1 VKNTIGWL
9 AVTAALVV
17 AGPRLLRATQ
27 PGQKL
32 WEFTTGGP
40 VYSSPAVTTD
50 GTVYIGSDDHKV
62 YALDGATGAK
72 RWEFDTGA
80 EVKLAPVIGADGAV
94 FVRPAFKPLYAL
106 DGATGQKLRESW
118 GDSLPMVAADGT
130 LVTVG
135 ESGTRVRALDGATWT
150 ERWAYQSI
158 SAHDL
163 RGIDARGDV
172 YLYYFAGWPPV
183 TSGLLALEG
192 RTGKALWSRSE
203 TDFDSPVIGGNG
215 TLYILGES
223 PQVIGPAG
231 VVYARA
237 SGGKLYALEGT
248 TGIRHREYQIG
259 GEITGTP
266 ALAADGT
273 LYLGSSD
280 QKLYA
285 LEAATSKTL
294 WTFRTGGE
302 IWSSPAIGP
311 GGAVIVGSLDKKVY
325 ALQGTSGLA
334 QSPWPKFRANAGNT
348 GCAREVPP
356 EETPPWIIFQP
367 LSCTNQPG
375 STATLRVLAS
385 GKAPLSF
392 QWRKGTVPLA
402 ESARLTGTT
411 TDTLTITLVQPGDAG
426 VYSVAISNVLGTA
439 ISQEATLTVPLSQQ
453 ALGVASLAG
462 RSTPGFADGPGP
474 DAQFGAITALDLG
487 PQGWLYVADAGNH
500 RVRVVDEAGA
510 VTTWAGTGEAAQ
522 RDGPASTSAFG
533 DLRALSVDGLGNGY
547 VLDGDRLRRVSAD
560 GGVSTLETIALPS
573 GFPPYGSNPPPRAW
587 GVADTNFLVSALVA
601 SPSGRLYLLAQ
612 AGQTNW
618 EGPYPTIWTERS
630 VTLTRVLEGIGDA
643 RHTVF
648 AAASTSF
655 WNRVSGSRSGER
667 VTALARGDGEELLV
681 CREMA
686 SGQPQVLVL
695 GRTPELTLESTNLYN
710 TTRPAGMVLMTPDS
724 VLMNWLGQFY
734 LLRAGRA
741 PSRLTADYSPGIG
754 LAVDR
759 HGFLYSATSTQVLRF
774 IPASTVALS
783 LLPQHPQTGGARLL
797 VISRPGRQ
805 VRLEQSRDFAQWE
818 PRQTL
823 SSTGQDVWELQPEF
837 DRLFLR
843 AVLLP

>member
-1 VKNTIGWL
+1 
-9 AVTAALVV
+9 
-17 AGPRLLRATQ
+17 
-27 PGQKL
+27 
-32 WEFTTGGP
+32 
-40 VYSSPAVTTD
+40 
-50 GTVYIGSDDHKV
+50 
-62 YALDGATGAK
+62 
-72 RWEFDTGA
+72 
-80 EVKLAPVIGADGAV
+80 
-94 FVRPAFKPLYAL
+94 
-106 DGATGQKLRESW
+106 
-118 GDSLPMVAADGT
+118 
-130 LVTVG
+130 
-135 ESGTRVRALDGATWT
+135 
-150 ERWAYQSI
+150 
-158 SAHDL
+158 
-163 RGIDARGDV
+163 
-172 YLYYFAGWPPV
+172 
-183 TSGLLALEG
+183 
-192 RTGKALWSRSE
+192 
-203 TDFDSPVIGGNG
+203 
-215 TLYILGES
+215 
-223 PQVIGPAG
+223 
-231 VVYARA
+231 
-237 SGGKLYALEGT
+237 
-248 TGIRHREYQIG
+248 
-259 GEITGTP
+259 
-266 ALAADGT
+266 
-273 LYLGSSD
+273 
-280 QKLYA
+280 
-285 LEAATSKTL
+285 
-294 WTFRTGGE
+294 
-302 IWSSPAIGP
+302 
-311 GGAVIVGSLDKKVY
+311 
-325 ALQGTSGLA
+325 
-334 QSPWPKFRANAGNT
+334 
-348 GCAREVPP
+348 
-356 EETPPWIIFQP
+356 
-367 LSCTNQPG
+367 
-375 STATLRVLAS
+375 
-385 GKAPLSF
+385 
-392 QWRKGTVPLA
+392 LA

-695 GRTPELTLESTNLYN
+695 GRTPELILESTNLYN